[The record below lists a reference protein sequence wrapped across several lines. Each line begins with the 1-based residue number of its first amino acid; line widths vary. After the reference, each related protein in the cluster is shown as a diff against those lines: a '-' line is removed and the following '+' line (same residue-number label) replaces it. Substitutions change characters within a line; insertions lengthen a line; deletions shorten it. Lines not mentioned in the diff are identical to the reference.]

1 MTTHSDA
8 WTRINK
14 LGTRFAGDEC
24 RVCGHQTGL
33 RGCIPA
39 ADVDALD
46 QRFHH
51 ALDELH
57 RKLPARGFDQA
68 LDEMAALGVS
78 EKMID
83 EARRKAP

>member
-1 MTTHSDA
+1 M
-8 WTRINK
+8 
-14 LGTRFAGDEC
+14 
-24 RVCGHQTGL
+24 
-33 RGCIPA
+33 PA

-78 EKMID
+78 EKLID